1 MKSLPISF
9 RLMIGFVL
17 VFLAL
22 GFASQTSLAQS
33 ASISVS
39 PSSLSF
45 GIPTGTSPAVSAAQ
59 PVTVNITGSGSV
71 TFNSVSASSPFAVT
85 GTSCQNTLVA
95 PTTCQ
100 VFVTFASSLTSLQ
113 TGSLTISAQGFDNF
127 IVSLSGAFGAI
138 GLFSETN
145 VMLSPSTAS
154 FDNLY
159 TIANAPLN
167 LNCPDSPTG
176 TLSGTPDG
184 SGYVLVDNYLT
195 LTVGGKAV
203 NSGNNP
209 PGNVCSGGPADSNNG
224 VPFNDCFTSNY
235 QVPAGTNFSLD
246 GLDPDTFANPG
257 NNVLAIQPPNQNNA
271 GGLPPIDVHSFL
283 SSGTVQASFTAL
295 DQGYVYTN
303 TTLFLKTNC
312 SLAGITPG
320 GTNTGNAIT
329 PDNISSQTQTITFD
343 AGPGQ
348 NISYNTS
355 VANAVQ
361 AGTVSIPSGTTPVIT
376 DIGVPQSLFS
386 QLVAGTSAA
395 PAVCLRLTGEL
406 DDLGQAM
413 CKGYLVQCQFTDPDT
428 GITTITGDN
437 CAPTPSTLR
446 NLLDIVQFASPDAPV
461 SGVNFLYNSSPNAC
475 SNVLPSGGSCAA
487 GTGPGLLM
495 GSDNWLCTPGSPND
509 APCTPLEPDTATPF
523 SPATYS
529 PDNCSLTGSLTG
541 DLCPLNTLTQF
552 EGAADGLAGG
562 ASNGK
567 NSLFVPVVNMPLPTT
582 QTSIA
587 GENANGWINSAT
599 INATFVSNQA
609 SYPNSGNIPP
619 ANGILYAPPYSLTY
633 GLSPASTPLPDPTY
647 PVATDLTNYN
657 SGVSQNL
664 VAPICPTNG
673 TPTSF
678 TSYGSFS
685 PGDGVYNLHYF
696 TTDCAYSEGLIF
708 NPQGG
713 ALTNPTANWASF
725 PVTSVGIDTVAPTLS
740 CPAPPAPNGTNGWYT
755 TANIS
760 ITCSENDPLSGS
772 ASGFAPGSA
781 VAGTVNPNV
790 FPGMSSPV
798 LQGSPVGSVGP
809 IYPNVASGYASAAIP
824 QQVVQ
829 DLAGNSSNPQG
840 PYPTPI
846 DMVPPTVA
854 VTYPVGSTFT
864 VGQSNAS
871 INYKCKDASSG
882 VSVCAGQAAVPAC
895 PVAPNLGSSNYSF
908 ASAINTS
915 ASQIGPHAFNVT
927 STDCAGNVSS
937 SAQVSYNVV
946 APSADMAIG
955 AIPPAAGNVLGNI
968 KRGTTGYD
976 YPFAI
981 DLSTSTAYN
990 VVITSQFTVPANVL
1004 NGNLSASYWV
1014 GPCSPLGCSTNEGSS
1029 MSCNVAGTT
1038 ITCNVGQ
1045 VASILKLQGVVVKV
1059 SIPVL
1064 STATVGTNFSSVN
1077 TVSSANDPKS
1087 SDNSVKQ
1094 TFTVSK

>member
-1 MKSLPISF
+1 MKALPISF
-9 RLMIGFVL
+9 RLLICFVL
-17 VFLAL
+17 VLLAL
-22 GFASQTSLAQS
+22 GLAPQTTLAQNV
-33 ASISVS
+33 SISVS
-39 PSSLSF
+39 PTSLSF

-59 PVTVNITGSGSV
+59 PVTVSINGSGSV
-71 TFNSVSASSPFAVT
+71 TFTGVSASSPFSVT
-85 GTSCQNTLVA
+85 GTSCQNTLTA

-100 VFVTFASSLTSLQ
+100 VFVTFASTSTTLQ
-113 TGSLTISAQGFDNF
+113 TGTLTISATGFDNF
-127 IVSLSGAFGAI
+127 VVPLSGAFGAI

-145 VMLSPSTAS
+145 VALSPSTAS

-159 TIANAPLN
+159 PIAKAPPTLS
-167 LNCPDSPTG
+167 CPATPTG
-176 TLSGTPDG
+176 VLSSSPDG
-184 SGYVLVDNYLT
+184 LGYVFVDNYVTLT
-195 LTVGGKAV
+195 LDGAPVNGG
-203 NSGNNP
+203 SNP
-209 PGNVCSGGPADSNNG
+209 PGNVCSGGPFDTNPENG
-224 VPFNDCFTSNY
+224 LNYNDCFSSNY
-235 QVPAGTNFSLD
+235 QVPAETFSLD
-246 GLDPDTFANPG
+246 GLNPDTFVNPG
-257 NNVLAIQPPNQNNA
+257 NGVLAPQPPNQNNA
-271 GGLPPIDVHSFL
+271 GGVPPIDISSFL
-283 SSGTVQASFTAL
+283 SAFSNGPVQAVFTGL
-295 DQGYVYTN
+295 DQGFIYGSS
-303 TTLFLKTNC
+303 TLFLVTNC

-320 GTNTGNAIT
+320 ASNTGNPIT
-329 PDNISSQTQTITFD
+329 PDNVSSQTQTITFD

-361 AGTVSIPSGTTPVIT
+361 AGTVTIPSGTTPVIT

-395 PAVCLRLTGEL
+395 PAVCLRLTGEV
-406 DDLGQAM
+406 DDHNQAM
-413 CKGYLVQCQFTDPDT
+413 CKGYLVQCQYTDPTT
-428 GITTITGDN
+428 GITTTTGDN

-446 NLLDIVQFASPDAPV
+446 NLFDVVQFSSPDAPV
-461 SGVNFLYNSSPNAC
+461 NGINFLYNSSPNAC
-475 SNVLPSGGSCAA
+475 SNVLPSGGTCAS

-495 GSDNWLCTPGSPND
+495 GSDNWLCAPGSSNSS
-509 APCTPLEPDTATPF
+509 PCTPLEPDTATPF

-529 PDNCSLTGSLTG
+529 PGNCSLTGSLTG

-567 NSLFVPVVNMPLPTT
+567 NSLFIPVVNMPLPTT
-582 QTSIA
+582 QTTVA
-587 GENANGWINSAT
+587 GLNANGWINAAT

-609 SYPNSGNIPP
+609 SYPNSGNIPSS
-619 ANGILYAPPYSLTY
+619 NGISYAAPYSLTY

-647 PVATDLTNYN
+647 PVPGDLTNYN
-657 SGVSQNL
+657 TGVNPNL
-664 VAPICPTNG
+664 AAPICPTSG

-678 TSYGSFS
+678 ISAGSFS
-685 PGDGVYNLHYF
+685 PGEGVYNLHYF
-696 TTDCAYSEGLIF
+696 TTDCAYTEGLIF

-760 ITCSENDPLSGS
+760 ITCSENDDY
-772 ASGFAPGSA
+772 SGFAPGSP
-781 VAGTVNPNV
+781 VAGTLNPSA
-790 FPGMSSPV
+790 FPGFTTPV
-798 LQGSPVGSVGP
+798 LQGSVSGPVGPFS
-809 IYPNVASGYASAAIP
+809 PNPPSAANSAISP
-824 QQVVQ
+824 PLVH
-829 DLAGNSSNPQG
+829 DLAGNPSNSQG

-846 DMVPPTVA
+846 DMLPPTVA

-864 VGQSNAS
+864 VGQGNAS
-871 INYKCKDASSG
+871 ITYKCADTGSG
-882 VSVCAGQAAVPAC
+882 VSACAGQAVVPAC
-895 PVAPNLGSSNYSF
+895 PVAPGLGSSNYSF
-908 ASAINTS
+908 ASAVNTS
-915 ASQIGPHAFNVT
+915 ASQIGPHVFNVT

-937 SAQVSYNVV
+937 SAQVSYTVV

-968 KRGTTGYD
+968 KRGTTGND
-976 YPFAI
+976 YPFAL
-981 DLSTSTAYN
+981 DLSSSPAYN

-1014 GPCSPLGCSTNEGSS
+1014 GPCTPLGCSTNPNSQ
-1029 MSCNVAGTT
+1029 MPCNVSGTT

-1045 VASILKLQGVVVKV
+1045 VASILKLQGVVVKIN
-1059 SIPVL
+1059 IPVL
-1064 STATVGTNFSSVN
+1064 STATVGTNFTSVT

-1087 SDNSVKQ
+1087 GNNSVKQ

>member
-1 MKSLPISF
+1 MKSLPINSH
-9 RLMIGFVL
+9 LMISLVL
-17 VFLAL
+17 VLLVLGLAP
-22 GFASQTSLAQS
+22 QDSLAQG

-39 PSSLSF
+39 PASLSF
-45 GIPTGTSPAVSAAQ
+45 GIPTGTSPALSAAQ
-59 PVTVNITGSGSV
+59 TVTVSINGSGSV
-71 TFNSVSASSPFAVT
+71 TFTGVTAGSPFAVT
-85 GTSCQNTLVA
+85 GTSCQNTLTA

-100 VFVTFASSLTSLQ
+100 VFVTFASSSTTLQ
-113 TGSLTISAQGFDNF
+113 TGTLTISATGFDNF
-127 IVSLSGAFGAI
+127 VVPLSGAFGAI

-145 VMLSPSTAS
+145 VTLSPSTAS

-159 TIANAPLN
+159 PIANAPLK
-167 LNCPDSPTG
+167 LSCPATPTG
-176 TLSGTPDG
+176 TLSSSPDG
-184 SGYVLVDNYLT
+184 LGYVLVDNYVT
-195 LTVGGKAV
+195 LAIGGIPV
-203 NSGNNP
+203 TSGNNP
-209 PGNVCSGGPADSNNG
+209 PGNVCAGGPFDTNPENG
-224 VPFNDCFTSNY
+224 LNYNDCFSSNY
-235 QVPAGTNFSLD
+235 QVPAATNFGLN
-246 GLDPDTFANPG
+246 GLDPDTLANPG
-257 NNVLAIQPPNQNNA
+257 NNVLAIQPGNPNNA
-271 GGLPPIDVHSFL
+271 GGLPPIDVSSFL
-283 SSGTVQASFTAL
+283 SSGTVQASFIAL

-303 TTLFLKTNC
+303 STLFLKTNC

-320 GTNTGNAIT
+320 GSSTGNAIT
-329 PDNISSQTQTITFD
+329 PDNVSSQTQTITFD

-361 AGTVSIPSGTTPVIT
+361 AGTVTIPSGTTPVIT

-395 PAVCLRLTGEL
+395 PAVCLRLTGEV

-413 CKGYLVQCQFTDPDT
+413 CKGYLVQCQFTDPNT
-428 GITTITGDN
+428 GVTTTTGDN

-446 NLLDIVQFASPDAPV
+446 NLFDVVQFASPDAPV
-461 SGVNFLYNSSPNAC
+461 NGVNFLYNSSPNAC
-475 SNVLPSGGSCAA
+475 SNVLPSGGSCAS

-495 GSDNWLCTPGSPND
+495 GSDNWLCTPGSPNS

-523 SPATYS
+523 SPPTYS
-529 PDNCSLTGSLTG
+529 PGNCSLTGNLTG

-562 ASNGK
+562 ATNGK
-567 NSLFVPVVNMPLPTT
+567 NSLFIPVVNMPLPST
-582 QTSIA
+582 QTAIA
-587 GENANGWINSAT
+587 GQNASGWINSAT

-609 SYPNSGNIPP
+609 SYPNSGNIPA

-633 GLSPASTPLPDPTY
+633 GLSPVSAPLPDPTY

-657 SGVSQNL
+657 TGVNQNL
-664 VAPICPTNG
+664 VAPICPSSE

-685 PGDGVYNLHYF
+685 PAEGVYNLHYF
-696 TTDCAYSEGLIF
+696 TTDCAYTEELIF

-760 ITCSENDPLSGS
+760 MTCSEDDDF
-772 ASGFAPGSA
+772 SGFAPGSP
-781 VAGTVNPNV
+781 VAGTANPSV
-790 FPGMSSPV
+790 FPGLTTPV
-798 LQGSPVGSVGP
+798 LQGSLSGSVGP

-824 QQVVQ
+824 QQVVH
-829 DLAGNSSNPQG
+829 DLAGNSSDPQG

-846 DMVPPTVA
+846 DMVPPTIA
-854 VTYPVGSTFT
+854 VSYPVGNTFN

-871 INYKCKDASSG
+871 ITYKCADTGSG
-882 VSVCAGQAAVPAC
+882 VSACAGQAVVPAC
-895 PVAPNLGSSNYSF
+895 PMAPGLGSSNYSF
-908 ASAINTS
+908 ASAVNTS
-915 ASQIGPHAFNVT
+915 ASQIGPHVFNVT

-937 SAQVSYNVV
+937 SAQVSYTVV
-946 APSADMAIG
+946 APSADVAIG
-955 AIPPAAGNVLGNI
+955 AIPPAAGNVPGNI

-976 YPFAI
+976 YPFAL
-981 DLSTSTAYN
+981 DLSASTAYN

-1004 NGNLSASYWV
+1004 NGNLSATYWV
-1014 GPCSPLGCSTNEGSS
+1014 GPCSLSGCGTNPSS
-1029 MSCNVAGTT
+1029 PVACSVSGLT

-1045 VASILKLQGVVVKV
+1045 VASVLKLQGVVVKV
-1059 SIPVL
+1059 SIPVS
-1064 STATVGTNFSSVN
+1064 STATVGTNFSAVS